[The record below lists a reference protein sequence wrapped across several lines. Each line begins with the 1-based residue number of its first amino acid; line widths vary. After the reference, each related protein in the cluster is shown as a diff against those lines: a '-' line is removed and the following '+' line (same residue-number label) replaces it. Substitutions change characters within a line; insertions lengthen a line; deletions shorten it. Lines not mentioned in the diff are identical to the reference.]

1 LTLLRQA
8 LGTALLALSA
18 SIAPVLADTTLR
30 PVSDFDSIA
39 DPAERAKA
47 LFGEAAK
54 VFTHPRCLN
63 CHPVGD
69 RPSQTDAMRAHR
81 PLVVR
86 GDAGH
91 GAPGLPCS
99 TCHHEANF
107 DPAGVPGA
115 PHWGLAPLSAGWQ
128 GLSPGA
134 ICEQVKDLERN
145 GNKDMA
151 ALLHHLADDPLV
163 GWAWT
168 PGGNRSKAP
177 GTQLEF
183 GALMKAWADAGAAC
197 PVP

>member
-69 RPSQTDAMRAHR
+69 RPSQTDAMRAPPAMALRGFPAPPAITRRISIRRVFLALRIGASHR
-81 PLVVR
+81 FP
-86 GDAGH
+86 
-91 GAPGLPCS
+91 
-99 TCHHEANF
+99 
-107 DPAGVPGA
+107 PAGRVFRRA
-115 PHWGLAPLSAGWQ
+115 RSA
-128 GLSPGA
+128 S
-134 ICEQVKDLERN
+134 R
-145 GNKDMA
+145 
-151 ALLHHLADDPLV
+151 
-163 GWAWT
+163 
-168 PGGNRSKAP
+168 
-177 GTQLEF
+177 
-183 GALMKAWADAGAAC
+183 
-197 PVP
+197 